1 MKKQKTLKTLVILV
15 LAVVMAFTAAVP
27 TGSVQAASGYGFK
40 SKGVTIKPGGKAEKF
55 IKANKKYLVKGKTT
69 NSKSCVAESGY
80 DVTRVYKYFTIVT
93 YASKKNGYGKLESIS
108 ITSKKVTTPEGLSCG
123 DDVDAIKECYSKA
136 KKTGKCYSV
145 TKGKTKIVI
154 SVEDDVV
161 TEIEYLYTG
170 KY

>member
-1 MKKQKTLKTLVILV
+1 MKRQKTLKTLVIL
-15 LAVVMAFTAAVP
+15 LLTVVMAFGAAVQTTP
-27 TGSVQAASGYGFK
+27 VQAASGYGFK
-40 SKGVTIKPGGKAEKF
+40 SKGVTIKPGGDAKKF
-55 IKANKKYLVKGKTT
+55 IKANKKYLKKTK

-108 ITSKKVTTPEGLSCG
+108 ITSKKVKTPEGLKCG
-123 DDVDAIKECYSKA
+123 DDVDAIKKCYSKA
-136 KKTGKCYSV
+136 KKSGKCYSV
-145 TKGKTKIVI
+145 KKGKTKIIITVK
-154 SVEDDVV
+154 DDVV